1 MQIAFQSSLRGL
13 LKGPAEFERA
23 QTMALYYGALFAQ
36 REMVKRVPVNTGMLR
51 ASIQVGQPVNSP
63 IENAK
68 IVKIGPSGGPSLYAY
83 FVENG
88 RKPGKMPPFEPIAYW
103 VTRKLRIA
111 PGTEEW
117 MNAVQAI
124 RWKIAMKG
132 TKGAEFVKKTVEID
146 GKRIQELMTT
156 AFNRAA
162 GL

>member
-1 MQIAFQSSLRGL
+1 MQLAFQATLRGL
-13 LKGPAEFERA
+13 LKGPAEFKRA
-23 QTMALYYGALFAQ
+23 QTAALYYGALFAQ
-36 REMVKRVPVNTGMLR
+36 RQIVHRVPVNTGMLR
-51 ASIQVGQPVNSP
+51 ASVQMSQPVDSP
-63 IENAK
+63 IENAM
-68 IVKIGPSGGPSLYAY
+68 IVKIGPTGGPSLYAY

-88 RKPGKMPPFEPIAYW
+88 RKPGKMPPFEPIGYW
-103 VTRKLRIA
+103 VQRKLRLS

-124 RWKIAMKG
+124 RWKIALKG
-132 TKGAEFVKKTVEID
+132 TKGAEFIKQTVEID